1 MDYLVSYT
9 RANLDESVF
18 NFSLSPDWVA
28 DDSVW
33 REFQDKEFKI
43 FKELIEF
50 ETKVVKEALDKVLE
64 VHSVTEGTSQAAY
77 FEFVFRK
84 SRGVLYGEKYKE
96 GPTTKEETL
105 ENPEI
110 ERTKFFENLESA
122 AELKDFMLKMKRVLH
137 FIVVGDTLESAGRSL
152 GFLNLSVSEE
162 FRLLIL
168 NAMNS
173 QNWEEVESLIMPIA
187 VAFCRRFDAFVISTA
202 LLLSLVYRY
211 LIALVD
217 RGGGKTYSSG
227 SLDFRSIY
235 ISIVLFQGAYVWI
248 KFREVAPDSQ
258 QTPSPGLYRRCRT
271 NELGVRVYYGNFEP
285 RFKPPGSENYVSVGS
300 YEEEEDAKNIY
311 QILAFYYGKDVP
323 SELPLPFGNPFHIP
337 HMTEEEQ
344 RLNPEEKK
352 KWAKCKVKAVYEDY
366 KHEYAV
372 WGCLMEQSTEDLPNT
387 VLPLPEFPDP
397 GASVVGRMD
406 SIGVQA
412 DEAHPFQ
419 FGNQGDNLGRDI
431 SPSNANI
438 GPVTQGMQEHMANNT
453 LSGPVGGDASH
464 LALPET
470 ATNMPANGAGA
481 LGKQPLDPQFQ
492 HGSLQENQANSSA
505 NNLVLDDLSL
515 VRLVK
520 ELQRQQQ
527 LQQLQSQQLESRIQ
541 EQVHQSQQQET
552 RNQQLETRISG
563 LERQQQLQQLQSQQQ
578 KSRISELEGEVE
590 RLQSTEHARKRRC
603 SGLTPRRNSEG

>member
-1 MDYLVSYT
+1 MDNLVSST
-9 RANLDESVF
+9 RANLESLYDLIMRYLDKYDVLEDDCF
-18 NFSLSPDWVA
+18 KSLYQ
-28 DDSVW
+28 
-33 REFQDKEFKI
+33 EIE
-43 FKELIEF
+43 ELIKLRCKEY
-50 ETKVVKEALDKVLE
+50 KIVKEALD
-64 VHSVTEGTSQAAY
+64 AY
-77 FEFVFRK
+77 FEFVCRK
-84 SRGVLYGEKYKE
+84 SRGVLYGDKYKE

-105 ENPEI
+105 ENPERQI
-110 ERTKFFENLESA
+110 EWTKFFENLESA
-122 AELKDFMLKMKRVLH
+122 EELKDFMLKMKRVLH
-137 FIVVGDTLESAGRSL
+137 FIVLGDTLESAGRSL

-202 LLLSLVYRY
+202 LLLSVVYRY

-248 KFREVAPDSQ
+248 KFREVAPPSQ
-258 QTPSPGLYRRCRT
+258 QKPSPGLYRKWRT
-271 NELGVRVYYGNFEP
+271 NVMGVKVYYGNFEP
-285 RFKPPGSENYVSVGS
+285 RFKPPGENYVSVGS
-300 YEEEEDAKNIY
+300 YEEEEDAKKIY

-337 HMTEEEQ
+337 HMTDEEQ

-352 KWAKCKVKAVYEDY
+352 TWAQDKAKAVYEDY
-366 KHEYAV
+366 KLFEEYAV
-372 WGCLMEQSTEDLPNT
+372 RGCLMDQPTEDLPNI
-387 VLPLPEFPDP
+387 VLPLLEVSDP

-431 SPSNANI
+431 SPSNPNI

-481 LGKQPLDPQFQ
+481 LGEQPLDPQFQ

-541 EQVHQSQQQET
+541 EQEHQSQQQET
-552 RNQQLETRISG
+552 RNQQLETRISE
-563 LERQQQLQQLQSQQQ
+563 LERQQQLQQLQSHQQE
-578 KSRISELEGEVE
+578 SRILELEVEVE
-590 RLQSTEHARKRRC
+590 RLRSTEHARKQSC
-603 SGLTPRRNSEG
+603 PGFTPRHNSED